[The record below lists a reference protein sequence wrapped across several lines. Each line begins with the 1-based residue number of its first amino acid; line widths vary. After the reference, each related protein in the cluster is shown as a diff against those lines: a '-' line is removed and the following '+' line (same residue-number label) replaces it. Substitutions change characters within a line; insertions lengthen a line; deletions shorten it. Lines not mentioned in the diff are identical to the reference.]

1 METENDIQKRLA
13 LLSISLSHLV
23 QYWSPI
29 SNSYHSLKG
38 CKWHVFTRLYTQ
50 TGHEMSSVYECV
62 LQAHLFTHKQLCIQ
76 ISKNRGRN
84 HISSRAYLQKKD
96 WTCAIFFRPLLI
108 FFAGGGVGWGGC
120 QGYTSDTLTTDQL
133 QPASYNIG
141 FQRTGLQYMVL
152 TLGGHCSRTTAV

>member
-1 METENDIQKRLA
+1 
-13 LLSISLSHLV
+13 
-23 QYWSPI
+23 
-29 SNSYHSLKG
+29 
-38 CKWHVFTRLYTQ
+38 
-50 TGHEMSSVYECV
+50 MSSGYECV

-96 WTCAIFFRPLLI
+96 WTCAIFFRTLLI
-108 FFAGGGVGWGGC
+108 FFCRGW
-120 QGYTSDTLTTDQL
+120 GYTSYTLTTDQL

-152 TLGGHCSRTTAV
+152 TLGGHCSRTTAVSASAARNNWTLISSFKRLDGDIPISPLKVR